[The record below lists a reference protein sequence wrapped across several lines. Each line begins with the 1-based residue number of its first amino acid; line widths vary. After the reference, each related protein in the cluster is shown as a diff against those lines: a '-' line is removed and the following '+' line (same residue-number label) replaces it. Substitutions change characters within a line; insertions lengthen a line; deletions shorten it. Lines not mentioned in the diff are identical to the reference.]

1 MDKKEEVLKNIE
13 NLKNEI
19 EEEKKKHDEKMKIIE
34 KEKNE
39 ELEAIKIINVE
50 KIKKLEE
57 MHAKMS
63 SEWETQLREVKDF
76 GEKQDIQLKKDKK
89 NKLEEDK
96 NKIRNERSDSK
107 IIKKDT
113 KEIKNENDNL
123 ESDINKE
130 KEEIQKL
137 MNENQQLLFEARQN
151 QNEINFYEMN
161 FGQLFFSEELK
172 NQIQAETAKYK
183 DEYDKMLKEK
193 LELFNQYRNDQ
204 ELLNF
209 LSLAQNNP
217 IMYPYLNPHIYNE
230 VYGQPILINNN
241 M

>member
-1 MDKKEEVLKNIE
+1 MAKKEEILKNIE
-13 NLKNEI
+13 DLKKEI
-19 EEEKKKHDEKMKIIE
+19 EEEKKKQSEKMKLIE

-57 MHAKMS
+57 MHSKIS
-63 SEWETQLREVKDF
+63 SEWEQNLKEVKDL
-76 GEKQDIQLKKDKK
+76 GEKQKIILKENKK

-96 NKIRNERSDSK
+96 KKIKNEKRDSK
-107 IIKKDT
+107 IFKKET

-137 MNENQQLLFEARQN
+137 MNENQQLLFQARQN
-151 QNEINFYEMN
+151 QNEINAYEMN

-172 NQIQAETAKYK
+172 NQIQAETEKYK
-183 DEYDKMLKEK
+183 AEYDNMLKEK
-193 LELFNQYRNDQ
+193 LEKFNQYRNDQ
-204 ELLNF
+204 ELKNF
-209 LSLAQNNP
+209 ISLAQTNP
-217 IMYPYLNPHIYNE
+217 IMLPYLNPQIYNE
-230 VYGQPILINNN
+230 FYGQQYY
-241 M
+241 